1 MSGLNKKIAA
11 RTRSRE
17 NSPPNPI
24 GQLSKSF
31 AKSVKPEENVYERNF
46 WIYERSER
54 KRSSQG
60 FYERFLGNFLTL
72 ARKILRAKSKKVNL
86 DRVLRS

>member
-31 AKSVKPEENVYERNF
+31 AKSVKPEENV
-46 WIYERSER
+46 YERSER